1 MISSSHQQPKM
12 EQTQIPLHYITSL
25 SFVLHRLWW
34 KYCIHLISIWFK
46 AFACWFIEYDFNAGS
61 ETCMVMMMTAVCRT
75 RKKAEKPIHFN
86 FFSPCQTTPGHATSF
101 ITISVKLPTFFY
113 MSHSDFIELYACY
126 PLLSVSLSH
135 SSFDTSITR
144 QLFGWLVAWYKFHIK
159 KLCMRVSVCDANI
172 LYIWWWMEKSFRFL
186 IYLVRWCVL
195 LSLARIDEC
204 NVYYGLYWCFFLN
217 WIAI

>member
-1 MISSSHQQPKM
+1 MLEVKLAWWWWWLLSVEREKRPKNLFISTFFRHARPRQATPRV
-12 EQTQIPLHYITSL
+12 SL
-25 SFVLHRLWW
+25 QYLLNCRHFFTCHTLLEDNVLF
-34 KYCIHLISIWFK
+34 C
-46 AFACWFIEYDFNAGS
+46 
-61 ETCMVMMMTAVCRT
+61 
-75 RKKAEKPIHFN
+75 
-86 FFSPCQTTPGHATSF
+86 SF
-101 ITISVKLPTFFY
+101 ILLWEN
-113 MSHSDFIELYACY
+113 DFIELYACY

-135 SSFDTSITR
+135 PSFDTSITR

-195 LSLARIDEC
+195 LSLARTDEC
-204 NVYYGLYWCFFLN
+204 NVYYGLYWCFFLD